1 LTCPASNGT
10 LYTSNKTAVYQVRC
24 YEDHFGGDMGFGPT
38 PDLEGCIAL
47 CVSTP
52 GCIDVSYEITQSVCY
67 LKNVL
72 YAVQQ
77 SETVWGAVFVS
88 SVTGSPTST
97 ATPTPVPGNGKRES
111 TVPNQVKKVV
121 TTIVKTKRVDGTL
134 TTVTRTKTIKVKK
147 SRRSVDVHDHM
158 RVHE

>member
-1 LTCPASNGT
+1 
-10 LYTSNKTAVYQVRC
+10 
-24 YEDHFGGDMGFGPT
+24 MGFGST

-52 GCIDVSYEITQSVCY
+52 GCIDVSFQTTQSVCY

-77 SETVWGAVFVS
+77 NEAVWGAVFVS
-88 SVTGSPTST
+88 TVTAGSAT
-97 ATPTPVPGNGKRES
+97 ATPVPGNGKRES

-121 TTIVKTKRVDGTL
+121 TTVVKTKRVGGTL
-134 TTVTRTKTIKVKK
+134 TTVTRTKTVKVKK
-147 SRRSVDVHDHM
+147 SRRSADVHDHM

>member
-1 LTCPASNGT
+1 
-10 LYTSNKTAVYQVRC
+10 
-24 YEDHFGGDMGFGPT
+24 MGFGPT

-88 SVTGSPTST
+88 SAT
-97 ATPTPVPGNGKRES
+97 AGASPTPVPGNGKREGES
-111 TVPNQVKKVV
+111 VPNGVKKVV
-121 TTIVKTKRVDGTL
+121 TTVVKTKRVHGSL
-134 TTVTRTKTIKVKK
+134 TTVTKTKTKTIKVKK

-158 RVHE
+158 RVHA

>member
-1 LTCPASNGT
+1 
-10 LYTSNKTAVYQVRC
+10 
-24 YEDHFGGDMGFGPT
+24 MGFGPT